1 MATSAA
7 PMKAAQNPAWPR
19 ATLPAYWLSN
29 AGAKAKI
36 PNRNSRLAAHTAMRL
51 THSMKRKP

>member
-7 PMKAAQNPAWPR
+7 PINAAQKPVWPR
-19 ATLPAYWLSN
+19 ATLPAKWLSK
-29 AGAKAKI
+29 AGANAKI
-36 PNRNSRLAAHTAMRL
+36 PSRNSRLAAHTAMRL

>member
-1 MATSAA
+1 MN
-7 PMKAAQNPAWPR
+7 AAQKPVWPR
-19 ATLPAYWLSN
+19 ATVPAKWLSN

-36 PNRNSRLAAHTAMRL
+36 PSRNSRLAAHTAMRL